1 MKTNKKI
8 MIQFIC
14 ILIIA
19 FLIGIGFGLGL
30 IYFYEPLIETM
41 ISLSDV
47 FVFNGIYSYAIS
59 FFVLLLSTI
68 FYFQSKPYVENEDEI
83 SYEKANRILSKAL
96 TLLNINGPLCFICLG
111 LSGFRLTEWILP
123 FFVLLIVDLV
133 WMIVL
138 QNKVVQIIQVMNPEK
153 KGNILDT
160 KFQKVWFDSC
170 DEMEKAK
177 IGQSCYKTFQLM
189 SKIYLICMVF
199 ICALSMIGLMSPFW
213 TVSIGLLWLAQQWIY
228 SHYASKD

>member
-30 IYFYEPLIETM
+30 IHFYQQLIEIM

-47 FVFNGIYSYAIS
+47 FVFNGIYSYGIS
-59 FFVLLLSTI
+59 FLLLIISTV
-68 FYFQSKPYVENEDEI
+68 FYFQSKPYIHHEDEA
-83 SYEKANRILSKAL
+83 SYEKANQILSKAV

-111 LSGFRLTEWILP
+111 LSGFRLMEWILP
-123 FFVLLIVDLV
+123 FFVLLIFDIV
-133 WMIVL
+133 WMVVL
-138 QNKVVQIIQVMNPEK
+138 QNKVIQAIQVMNPEK

-160 KFQKVWFDSC
+160 KFQKEWFESC
-170 DEMEKAK
+170 DEMEQIK
-177 IGQSCYKTFQLM
+177 IGQSCYKTFQIM
-189 SKIYLICMVF
+189 SKIYLVCMIF
-199 ICALSMIGLMSPFW
+199 ICAFSMIGLMSPFW
-213 TVSIGLLWLAQQWIY
+213 ILGIGLLWLFQQWIY